1 MGTSYPVMPKLET
14 WLEVKER
21 GVCGRGQGE
30 YLRER
35 EMLLG
40 NDMKVLCCC
49 VQYRKRHTHWRLMT
63 PQLLPAA
70 KMEAMQL

>member
-1 MGTSYPVMPKLET
+1 M
-14 WLEVKER
+14 W
-21 GVCGRGQGE
+21 QGS
-30 YLRER
+30 RRVFER
-35 EMLLG
+35 ETLLG